1 MMSKVQMQ
9 TPKDTFTVDYPQA
22 IEFRD
27 KQASIFWPP
36 EEVRVEKDVQDILV
50 NMTEAERHA
59 TITVLKLFVK
69 YELIIGDE
77 FWSGFVMKKFPRPD
91 IQSMASLFSA
101 MELSVHAPFYA
112 KLNEELKIATDDFYN
127 SYKDDEVLAERIQ
140 VLEDI
145 FKRNDDLYSLGAFT
159 FAEGAILYSSFAFL
173 KHFQSQ
179 GKNKLLNVVSG
190 INFSARDEALHSEA
204 SGWLFQQL
212 LKEKQDAKQISETE
226 CKTLQD
232 EITSMAVTVYKH
244 EQRII
249 EKLFEKGDIEGV
261 SAKQLDYFVQS
272 RINMCL
278 RNMGYPNLFEVT
290 YNPIGEWFYKGIN
303 GYAMNDFFSSVGN
316 QYERGWQA
324 EAFTF

>member
-1 MMSKVQMQ
+1 MKTQIQ
-9 TPKDTFTVDYPQA
+9 TPKETFTVDYPA
-22 IEFRD
+22 AVEFRN

-36 EEVRVEKDVQDILV
+36 EEVKVEKDVQDILV
-50 NMTEAERHA
+50 NMTPAERHA

-101 MELSVHAPFYA
+101 IELSVHAPFYA
-112 KLNEELKIATDDFYN
+112 RLNEELKIATDDFYN
-127 SYKDDEVLAERIQ
+127 SYKDDEVLAERIE

-145 FKRNDDLYSLGAFT
+145 FKEGDDLYSLGAFT

-204 SGWLFQQL
+204 SGWLFKQL
-212 LKEKQDAKQISETE
+212 LQEKIDAKQISETE
-226 CKTLQD
+226 REQLK
-232 EITSMAVTVYKH
+232 EKITAMATTVYYH

-249 EKLFEKGDIEGV
+249 EKLFEEGEIEGV

-272 RINMCL
+272 RINVCM
-278 RNMGYPNLFEVT
+278 RNMGYQNVFEVT
-290 YNPIGEWFYKGIN
+290 YNPIADWFYKGIN